1 MRYAQSQEEGWFS
14 PSLRQPSP
22 KLFLLL
28 SLELDCGIRIIH
40 IIIYRWAQ
48 MQFAKCCIFRPVFRC
63 CALQKLVEIFINYVF
78 CVKKPKNPKK
88 QNICSKILL
97 KTGCLSVQGSTLEPF
112 HVIHQRSRSFLHSRS
127 HRKFGSLTRV
137 WLLGFGANHCSIL
150 TPSYWDQT
158 YTILGSSLLLD

>member
-40 IIIYRWAQ
+40 IIIYRWVQ

-78 CVKKPKNPKK
+78 CVKKLKNQKK
-88 QNICSKILL
+88 QNICSKVLL
-97 KTGCLSVQGSTLEPF
+97 KTGCLLG
-112 HVIHQRSRSFLHSRS
+112 I
-127 HRKFGSLTRV
+127 KFGSLTQV